1 MNRASWFL
9 IFTAFIFIGAAR
21 NPYLN
26 CGTLQVNAKLEC
38 GPESAGKASP
48 DCELVVFKDSQ
59 AETRIRLKAP
69 GRAFTEM
76 SGGYVRTT
84 IRLESMEGHPLQAT
98 ALEKI
103 PTRAFPDASWTAVE
117 TLSKTGCRGT

>member
-1 MNRASWFL
+1 MNRASSFL

-21 NPYLN
+21 NPYLG

-38 GPESAGKASP
+38 ASASAEKTAP

-59 AETRIRLKAP
+59 AETRIRLKSP
-69 GRAFTEM
+69 GRAFAEM
-76 SGGYVRTT
+76 SGAYVRTT
-84 IRLESMEGHPLQAT
+84 IRLESMEGYPLQAT

-103 PTRAFPDASWTAVE
+103 PLRAFPDPSWTAVE
-117 TLSKTGCRGT
+117 TLSKTGCHGT